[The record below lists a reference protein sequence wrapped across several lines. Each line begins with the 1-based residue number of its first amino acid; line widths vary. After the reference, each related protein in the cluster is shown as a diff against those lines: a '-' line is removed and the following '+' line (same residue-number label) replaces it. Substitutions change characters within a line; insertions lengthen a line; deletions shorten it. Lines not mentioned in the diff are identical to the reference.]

1 MVIYMAL
8 DRHLALPGPKTHY
21 DHVLAHMLYN
31 NILEGI
37 S

>member
-21 DHVLAHMLYN
+21 DHELAHMLYH